1 MAKQKTKLELIGVGS
16 DKGAGPESHIL
27 LAQPDKSSHAK
38 YSVRIKCVFDNSLQI
53 AALTSCDVLTI
64 VLANNTPPAS
74 RQISAPRGVTRF
86 WGAENIITRAQAAI
100 A

>member
-1 MAKQKTKLELIGVGS
+1 MTKQKPKLELIGVGS
-16 DKGAGPESHIL
+16 GKRTGPESHIL
-27 LAQPDKSSHAK
+27 LAQSNKSRNAK
-38 YSVRIKCVFDNSLQI
+38 YSVMIKCVSDNSLQI
-53 AALTSCDVLTI
+53 AGLTSCDLLAI

-86 WGAENIITRAQAAI
+86 WGAEKSYNSCTGAI

>member
-1 MAKQKTKLELIGVGS
+1 MTKQKTKLELIGVGS
-16 DKGAGPESHIL
+16 GKRAGPESHTL

-38 YSVRIKCVFDNSLQI
+38 YSVMIKSVSDNTLQI
-53 AALTSCDVLTI
+53 AGLTSCDVLAI

-86 WGAENIITRAQAAI
+86 WGAENLITRAQAAI